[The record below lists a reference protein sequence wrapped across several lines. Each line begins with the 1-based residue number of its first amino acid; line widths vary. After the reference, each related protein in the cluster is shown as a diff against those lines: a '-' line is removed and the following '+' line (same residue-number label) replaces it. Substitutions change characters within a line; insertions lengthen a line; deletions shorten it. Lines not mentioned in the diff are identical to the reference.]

1 LIAAQEGNEG
11 PVILQWEEFIKKKK
25 VYLFVV
31 FSQIFANIKEDSI
44 DFTCSSCLFFILP

>member
-1 LIAAQEGNEG
+1 MKGQALYNDRNS
-11 PVILQWEEFIKKKK
+11 LKKKN

-44 DFTCSSCLFFILP
+44 DLTCSSCLFFILP